1 MKQLL
6 HFTATWCQP
15 CKQMEP
21 LITKL
26 VSDNPNIDYTKIDV
40 SDEFD
45 DAVEYGVRGVPTFIA
60 MIDGKEVGRHSGV
73 ATQDKLLS
81 LFVEG

>member
-21 LITKL
+21 LIAKL
-26 VSDNPNIDYTKIDV
+26 ISENLNINYEKIDV

-45 DAVEYGVRGVPTFIA
+45 PAVEYNVRGVPTFIA
-60 MIDGKEVGRHSGV
+60 IIDGKEVSRHTGT
-73 ATQDKLLS
+73 ATEEKLLS
-81 LFVEG
+81 LFN

>member
-1 MKQLL
+1 MKELL

-21 LITKL
+21 LL
-26 VSDNPNIDYTKIDV
+26 ENFVSKNLDIEYNKIDV

-45 DAVEYGVRGVPTFIA
+45 DAVEYGVRGIPTFIA
-60 MIDGKEVGRHSGV
+60 VVDGKEISRHTGI
-73 ATQDKLLS
+73 ATEEKLLN
-81 LFVEG
+81 LFK

>member
-21 LITKL
+21 LIAKF
-26 VSDNPNIDYTKIDV
+26 VSENLDINYDKIDV

-45 DAVEYGVRGVPTFIA
+45 PAVEYGVKGVPTFIA
-60 MIDGKEVGRHSGV
+60 IVDGKEISRHTGI
-73 ATQDKLLS
+73 ATEEKLLN
-81 LFVEG
+81 LFS

>member
-1 MKQLL
+1 MKELI

-15 CKQMEP
+15 CKAMEP
-21 LITKL
+21 LIENLIETN
-26 VSDNPNIDYTKIDV
+26 SDISYNKIDV

-60 MIDGKEVGRHSGV
+60 MINGKEVARHTGI
-73 ATQDKLLS
+73 ATEEKLLK
-81 LFVEG
+81 LFA

>member
-1 MKQLL
+1 MQQLL
-6 HFTATWCQP
+6 HFTASWCQP

-21 LITKL
+21 LIAKL
-26 VSDNPNIDYTKIDV
+26 VSENLAINYNKIDL

-60 MIDGKEVGRHSGV
+60 LVDGKEVARHTGV
-73 ATQDKLLS
+73 ATEEKLLN
-81 LFVEG
+81 LFN

>member
-6 HFTATWCQP
+6 HFTASWCQP

-21 LITKL
+21 LIAKF
-26 VSDNPNIDYTKIDV
+26 VSENLNINYDKIDV

-45 DAVEYGVRGVPTFIA
+45 PAVEYAVRGVPTFIA
-60 MIDGKEVGRHSGV
+60 IVNGKEVSRHTGV
-73 ATQDKLLS
+73 ATEEKLLS
-81 LFVEG
+81 LFN

>member
-21 LITKL
+21 LIAKF
-26 VSDNPNIDYTKIDV
+26 VSENLDINYDKVDV

-45 DAVEYGVRGVPTFIA
+45 PAVEYGVKGVPTFIA
-60 MIDGKEVGRHSGV
+60 FVDGKEVSRHTGI
-73 ATQDKLLS
+73 ATEEKLLN
-81 LFVEG
+81 LFS

>member
-1 MKQLL
+1 MQQLL

-21 LITKL
+21 LIKKL
-26 VSDNPNIDYTKIDV
+26 VSENLNINYEKIDV

-45 DAVEYGVRGVPTFIA
+45 PAVEYSVKGVPTFIA
-60 MIDGKEVGRHSGV
+60 LKDGKEVARHTGV
-73 ATQDKLLS
+73 ATEEKLLN
-81 LFVEG
+81 LFN

>member
-21 LITKL
+21 LIAIF
-26 VSDNPNIDYTKIDV
+26 VSENLDINYDKIDV

-45 DAVEYGVRGVPTFIA
+45 PAVEYGVKGVPTFIA
-60 MIDGKEVGRHSGV
+60 LVDGIETARHTGIATKE
-73 ATQDKLLS
+73 TLLN
-81 LFVEG
+81 LFS

>member
-1 MKQLL
+1 MQQLL
-6 HFTATWCQP
+6 HFTASWCQP

-21 LITKL
+21 LIAKL
-26 VSDNPNIDYTKIDV
+26 VSENLAINYNKIDL

-60 MIDGKEVGRHSGV
+60 LIDGKEVARHTGV
-73 ATQDKLLS
+73 ATEEKLLN
-81 LFVEG
+81 LFN

>member
-1 MKQLL
+1 MKELI

-21 LITKL
+21 LIKKL
-26 VSDNPNIDYTKIDV
+26 VLENTDIEYNKIDV

-45 DAVEYGVRGVPTFIA
+45 EATEYGVRGVPTFIA
-60 MIDGKEVGRHSGV
+60 KIDGKEIARHTGV
-73 ATQDKLLS
+73 ATEEKLLE
-81 LFVEG
+81 LFS

>member
-1 MKQLL
+1 MKELL

-21 LITKL
+21 LL
-26 VSDNPNIDYTKIDV
+26 ENFVSKNLDIAYNKIDV

-45 DAVEYGVRGVPTFIA
+45 DAVEYGVRGIPTFIA
-60 MIDGKEVGRHSGV
+60 VVDGKEISRHTGI
-73 ATQDKLLS
+73 ATEEKLLN
-81 LFVEG
+81 LFK

>member
-21 LITKL
+21 LIAKF
-26 VSDNPNIDYTKIDV
+26 VSENLNINYEKIDV

-45 DAVEYGVRGVPTFIA
+45 PAVEYGVRGVPTFIA
-60 MIDGKEVGRHSGV
+60 LVDGKEVARHNGV
-73 ATQDKLLS
+73 VTEEKLLN
-81 LFVEG
+81 LFN

>member
-15 CKQMEP
+15 CKSMEP
-21 LITKL
+21 LIEKL
-26 VSDNPNIDYTKIDV
+26 VSENLDIDYNKVDV

-45 DAVEYGVRGVPTFIA
+45 PAVEYGVRGVPTFIA
-60 MIDGKEVGRHSGV
+60 LVDGKEIGRHTGV
-73 ATQDKLLS
+73 ATQEKLLS
-81 LFVEG
+81 LFK